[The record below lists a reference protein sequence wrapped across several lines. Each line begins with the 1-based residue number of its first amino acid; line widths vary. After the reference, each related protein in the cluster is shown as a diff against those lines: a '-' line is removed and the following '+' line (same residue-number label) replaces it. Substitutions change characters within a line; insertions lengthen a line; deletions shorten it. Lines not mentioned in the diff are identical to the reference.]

1 MKRLI
6 FILLT
11 FSGNVLW
18 AQMQDS
24 LSTKVLDSITV
35 QDYLIREQVIT
46 HLPDNHHIY
55 IFTGKK
61 SEVVHI
67 QSLNANIAEKT
78 GRQLFAKIP
87 GVFVYDMDGSGNQ
100 MNISTRGLDAH
111 RSWEF
116 NVRHN
121 GIIVNSDMYGY
132 PASHYNPPMESIEKV
147 ELVRGTGS
155 LQYGAQFGG
164 MLNYIS
170 KQANPNKKFE
180 FESINTVGSFGLLSS
195 YNAIGGK
202 VGKFSYYVYWHKRV
216 SDGYRENARS
226 DAESQLV
233 SLVYQPNSRLTLKA
247 ELGRSIYLYQ
257 LPGQLTDAMFA
268 ENPRQ
273 SSRSRNWYSPDIYVP
288 SLSMFW
294 QLGENTKISLTSSAV
309 LGFRNSVLFDRFAN
323 IKDTIN
329 ALTKQYNPRQ
339 VDIDNFNSYTTELRI
354 LHNYEVRNIKAYL
367 SGGWQ
372 YMNNDLHR
380 RQQGKGTTGS
390 DFDLSVSQEGF
401 GRNMHF
407 KTQNLAFF
415 VENVLKFGQK
425 LSVSQGFRIENGQS
439 DMSGYISYL
448 DAQDVPNSI
457 PHRFPLL
464 GLSIQY
470 QLNEKNQLYAGW
482 SQAYRPVIFKDII
495 PASRLE
501 KADKN
506 LKNAFGHN
514 AEIGIRGEIFEKINY
529 DINIFE
535 LSYRH
540 RLGNLL
546 VSNEKGESYILKTN
560 IGDSRNIGIESLVDW
575 KVLEIKKLYLSIFN
589 ATAYINALY
598 TDGVLAV
605 GGINRSIAGN
615 WVEGAP
621 QWTSRTGI
629 NFGYRNLSTS
639 LLYSYV
645 SQTYADALNT
655 IAPSANGA
663 VGLVPS
669 YGILDFNA
677 SYYIKK
683 FTFRFG
689 VNNILNKQYFTKRPT
704 FYPGAGIWSSD
715 GRGFTFSIGIKI

>member
-1 MKRLI
+1 MKKIILV
-6 FILLT
+6 LLT
-11 FSGNVLW
+11 FCSNVVL
-18 AQMQDS
+18 AQTQDS
-24 LSTKVLDSITV
+24 LSTKMLDSITI
-35 QDYLIREQVIT
+35 QDYLIREQAIT
-46 HLPDNHHIY
+46 QLPENQHTY
-55 IFTGKK
+55 IFVGKK

-67 QSLNANIAEKT
+67 QSLNANLAERT

-87 GVFVYDMDGSGNQ
+87 GIFVYDMDGSGNQ

-164 MLNYIS
+164 MLNYVS
-170 KQANPNKKFE
+170 KQANHNKKFE

-195 YNAIGGK
+195 YNAVGGK
-202 VGKFSYYVYWHKRV
+202 IGKFSYYVYWHKRA
-216 SDGYRENARS
+216 SNGYRENARS

-233 SLVYQPNSRLTLKA
+233 SLSYQPNSKLTLKT
-247 ELGRSIYLYQ
+247 ELGHSIYLYQ
-257 LPGQLTDAMFA
+257 LSGQLTDAMFA

-288 SLSMFW
+288 SLSMLW
-294 QLGENTKISLTSSAV
+294 QVGTYTKISLTSSAI

-323 IKDTIN
+323 VKDTIN
-329 ALTKQYNPRQ
+329 SLTKQYNPRQ
-339 VDIDNFNSYTTELRI
+339 VDIDNFNSYTSELRV
-354 LHNYEVRNIKAYL
+354 LHHYKMKKIKGYFS
-367 SGGWQ
+367 SGLQ
-372 YMNNDLHR
+372 YINNNLHR
-380 RQQGKGTTGS
+380 RQQGRGTTGS
-390 DFDLSVSQEGF
+390 DYDMSISQEGF
-401 GRNMHF
+401 GRNLNF
-407 KTQNLAFF
+407 KTNNIAFF
-415 VENVLKFGQK
+415 VESVLKLGER
-425 LSVSQGFRIENGQS
+425 LSFSQGFRIENGQS

-457 PHRFPLL
+457 LHRFPLF
-464 GLSIQY
+464 GLSVQY

-495 PASRLE
+495 PTSRLE

-514 AEIGIRGEIFEKINY
+514 AEIGIRGEIFERINY

-535 LSYRH
+535 LTYRH

-560 IGDSRNIGIESLVDW
+560 IGNSRSIGVESLIDW
-575 KVLEIKKLYLSIFN
+575 KVLELKKLYLSIFN
-589 ATAYINALY
+589 ATAYINARY
-598 TDGVLAV
+598 TEGVLAV

-615 WVEGAP
+615 WVESAP
-621 QWTSRTGI
+621 QWTSRSGI
-629 NFGYRNLSTS
+629 NFGYQNFSMT

-655 IAPSANGA
+655 VVPSANGA

-677 SYYIKK
+677 SYYVKK
-683 FTFRFG
+683 FTFRLG
-689 VNNILNKQYFTKRPT
+689 ANNILNKQYFTKRPT

-715 GRGFTFSIGIKI
+715 GRGFTFSVGIKI